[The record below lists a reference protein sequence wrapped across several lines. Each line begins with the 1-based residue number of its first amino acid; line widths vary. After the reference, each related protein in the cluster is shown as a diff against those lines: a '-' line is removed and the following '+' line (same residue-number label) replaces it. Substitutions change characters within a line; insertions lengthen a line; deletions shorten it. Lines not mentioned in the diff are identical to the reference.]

1 MTGFEPATAR
11 TTIWCSTTE
20 LHPPCL
26 QTEKMAQ
33 NCPLCQA
40 LAGNLWTRSHVAVL
54 YVRVLAMEHIEP
66 KHSAELADSLENGLD
81 NSPATPLQSAAW
93 TPMTTLTAIMISVFF
108 MGMGTALQGSAVSLR
123 AGIAGFPD
131 AIIGFI
137 LSANYAG
144 LVVGSLLGPGII
156 RKVGYVRS
164 FAAFASMASI
174 SSIAHVLWINP
185 YAWIVFRLTTGL
197 CLAVMLVVVE
207 SWLNASSTSYNRGRV
222 LSIYSMMYLGSMG
235 VGQPLL
241 AVFSPA
247 SFELFGVTT
256 VLISFCLVPVA
267 LMQVTGDAVSEYR
280 PPRLIKTLM
289 NAPLAGVGTMV
300 AGVITGATWSLG
312 PRYGQLLGLGD
323 GRVGFLMMLVA
334 LGTLVMQWPL
344 GWVSDRKDRR
354 RAIFLSVAVA
364 FGAALVMA
372 LSRASGSTL
381 FVLMFLF
388 GGFGMPLYSL
398 CIALINDQ
406 LAPEHMIQA
415 AGAVLLYYGI
425 GSALGPLLA
434 GMSMAVVGPAG
445 LFLFMAAV
453 LALYLLF
460 VIARLRLAP
469 NLRVLRST
477 AYRAYP
483 RTTPAAFELMR
494 RARPRRPTRRKD
506 TQPQEDQEG

>member
-1 MTGFEPATAR
+1 MEQIGQE
-11 TTIWCSTTE
+11 
-20 LHPPCL
+20 
-26 QTEKMAQ
+26 
-33 NCPLCQA
+33 
-40 LAGNLWTRSHVAVL
+40 HVTDQSS
-54 YVRVLAMEHIEP
+54 
-66 KHSAELADSLENGLD
+66 KLENEV
-81 NSPATPLQSAAW
+81 STAAW
-93 TPMTTLTAIMISVFF
+93 RPVTTLTAIMISVFF

-131 AIIGFI
+131 AVIGFI

-144 LVVGSLLGPGII
+144 LVLGSLIGPGII

-185 YAWIVFRLTTGL
+185 FAWILFRFTTGL

-235 VGQPLL
+235 AGQPLL

-267 LMQVTGDAVSEYR
+267 LMQVSGDAVGEYR
-280 PPRLIKTLM
+280 PPRLIKTLK
-289 NAPLAGVGTMV
+289 NAPLAGIGTMV

-312 PRYGQLLGLGD
+312 PRYGQLLGLAD
-323 GRVGFLMMLVA
+323 GRVGLLMMLVA
-334 LGTLVMQWPL
+334 LGTIVMQWPL
-344 GWVSDRKDRR
+344 GLISDRKDRR

-364 FGAALVMA
+364 FGTALVMA
-372 LSRASGSTL
+372 LTRVAGPTL
-381 FVLMFLF
+381 FILMFFF

-415 AGAVLLYYGI
+415 AGAILLYYGI
-425 GSALGPLLA
+425 GSALGPVLA
-434 GMSMAVVGPAG
+434 GMSMAAVGPAG

-453 LALYLLF
+453 LGLYLLL
-460 VIARLRLAP
+460 VAVRLRLAP
-469 NLRVLRST
+469 ELRVRRST

-483 RTTPAAFELMR
+483 RTTPAAFELIR
-494 RARPRRPTRRKD
+494 RARPRRPSRTKNK
-506 TQPQEDQEG
+506 QSENYQSEN

>member
-1 MTGFEPATAR
+1 MEQIGQE
-11 TTIWCSTTE
+11 
-20 LHPPCL
+20 
-26 QTEKMAQ
+26 
-33 NCPLCQA
+33 
-40 LAGNLWTRSHVAVL
+40 HVTDQSS
-54 YVRVLAMEHIEP
+54 
-66 KHSAELADSLENGLD
+66 KLENEV
-81 NSPATPLQSAAW
+81 STAAW
-93 TPMTTLTAIMISVFF
+93 RPVTTLTAIMISVFF

-131 AIIGFI
+131 AVIGFI

-144 LVVGSLLGPGII
+144 LVLGSLIGPGII

-185 YAWIVFRLTTGL
+185 FAWILFRFTTGL

-235 VGQPLL
+235 AGQPLL

-247 SFELFGVTT
+247 GFELFGVTT

-267 LMQVTGDAVSEYR
+267 LMQVSGDAVGEYR
-280 PPRLIKTLM
+280 PPRLIKTLK
-289 NAPLAGVGTMV
+289 NAPLAGIGTMV

-312 PRYGQLLGLGD
+312 PRYGQLLGLAD
-323 GRVGFLMMLVA
+323 GRVGLLMMLVA
-334 LGTLVMQWPL
+334 LGTIVMQWPL
-344 GWVSDRKDRR
+344 GLISDRKDRR

-364 FGAALVMA
+364 FGTALVMA
-372 LSRASGSTL
+372 LTRVAGPTL
-381 FVLMFLF
+381 FILMFFF

-415 AGAVLLYYGI
+415 AGAILLYYGI
-425 GSALGPLLA
+425 GSALGPVLA
-434 GMSMAVVGPAG
+434 GMSMAAVGPAG

-453 LALYLLF
+453 LGLYLLL
-460 VIARLRLAP
+460 VAVRLRLAP
-469 NLRVLRST
+469 ELRVRRST

-483 RTTPAAFELMR
+483 RTTPAAFELIR
-494 RARPRRPTRRKD
+494 RARPRRPSRTKNK
-506 TQPQEDQEG
+506 QSENYQSEN